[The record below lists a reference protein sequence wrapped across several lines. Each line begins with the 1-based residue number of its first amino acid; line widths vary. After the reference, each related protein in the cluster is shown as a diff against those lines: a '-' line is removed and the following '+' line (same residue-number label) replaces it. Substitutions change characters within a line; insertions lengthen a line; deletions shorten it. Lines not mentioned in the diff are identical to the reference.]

1 MTTTRDED
9 IDLESGDYLPFGHI
23 WKFDLDMEV

>member
-9 IDLESGDYLPFGHI
+9 IDLESGDYLPIGHI